1 MGILHQ
7 DGAMKSSVVWSKL
20 LHSTLALISYS
31 LRTGAWHLM
40 LGVSMAWC
48 LYIAV
53 FAAGFEGIKNSFGL
67 FWAVVATATLF
78 CRQPPIAF
86 VGGAVIHA
94 MNTWKWHPAIAI
106 LFSISP
112 YIWMLSLACLYRL
125 FGYIRRL
132 TSPH

>member
-7 DGAMKSSVVWSKL
+7 DGAMKLFVFWSEPW
-20 LHSTLALISYS
+20 SLI
-31 LRTGAWHLM
+31 

-53 FAAGFEGIKNSFGL
+53 FVAGFEGIKNSFGL

-132 TSPH
+132 ASPH